1 MRRPMRRVRAIGEG
15 GGPRLAEALEPLMA
29 RLLTNADLSAD
40 GDDAFAGR
48 TMQHGVN
55 ELEAL

>member
-1 MRRPMRRVRAIGEG
+1 
-15 GGPRLAEALEPLMA
+15 MA
-29 RLLTNADLSAD
+29 RLLTNTDPSTN

-55 ELEAL
+55 ELETL

>member
-1 MRRPMRRVRAIGEG
+1 MRGPMRRVRAIGES
-15 GGPRLAEALEPLMA
+15 GGPRLAKALEPFMT
-29 RLLTNADLSAD
+29 RLLTNADLSAN

-48 TMQHGVN
+48 TMQHGAN